1 MRVLCLC
8 LALSLFILCS
18 LCPTLP
24 GQSLTAAKTAAP
36 PSQPEPLK
44 LGEPVKHAIAPGET
58 HAYTINLTTGQYL
71 HLEVVQER
79 LPFAIRVLSADGK
92 ELERRNPV
100 QDTSIPLSFV
110 APDDGSYRIEIRFDD
125 KDGGA
130 KDYDVKVDELRPS
143 EPDDQKRV
151 SAERA
156 DNEGDTL
163 RLQGTGPTR
172 HEAMT
177 HYEISL
183 ALWSELKDQK
193 RKADTLSSVW
203 RTNYDLGELNKALD
217 YWNQE
222 LTLRRALGDPGQE
235 GEVLGSIATAYSRL
249 GDRQKALEAFS
260 QSLEKVRAAGDK
272 TNEGLVLG
280 NIGLVYFG
288 LGQIQTALD
297 YFQQA
302 LPLEHGVGSP
312 AAEAATLGNMG
323 TVYSV
328 LGEPQKALDFY
339 RRGLQLELD
348 AADLNGQAAAL
359 STIASLYWQLGE
371 WEHALESQKSALEVI
386 RKAGDH
392 NTEAII
398 LNNMGTTYRDLGQLD
413 IALKYHLEAL
423 PVLHAAGL
431 PHEATALQNIGLVY
445 RDKGDFQKALEYYQ
459 QASKLFEAR
468 HNSRGAA
475 QALTYTGEAYLK
487 LGQARPAL
495 DCWNQALPSA
505 RSSGD
510 RVLEAS
516 VLTGVAK
523 AQIELG
529 RLDEAQTAL
538 DSALALTETLRTA
551 WVGADL
557 RAYYSSTVRDR
568 YQLQIELLMRQHQEE
583 KAFEASERERARSL
597 LELLTESQADIREG
611 VDPALLAKE
620 RSLQASLRAKSEQR
634 IRTQN
639 AALEK
644 DIDAL
649 TAQYHEVEAQIRS
662 VSPRYAALTQPQP
675 LSLAEIQKQVLDP
688 DTLLLEY
695 ALGEERSFLWA
706 VTPNS
711 FTTYELP
718 GRSKLEAV
726 ARQSYEDLSSRQ
738 PTANTRTHPATLV
751 LSRTLLTPVASQ
763 LGKKRL
769 VVVTEGALQY
779 IPFAALPS
787 PSAPGSPLIADH
799 EVVSLPSASTA
810 ALLRRQIEGRKT
822 PPKLVAVL
830 ADPVFNPNDPRVVK
844 TRVGHSGVAHPAS
857 ATAAKVAEPE
867 NLERSGQ
874 DVGVQSFERLLA
886 SRREA
891 DTIVALAGKD
901 RSLEAVDFDA
911 SRQLVASDVLGQYRY
926 IHIAT
931 HGLLNSRSPELSGL
945 VFSLVDR
952 SGASQ
957 NGFLEAQ
964 EIYNLKL
971 GADLVVLSACQ
982 TALGKE
988 IRGEGLVSL
997 SRGFMYAGAPRVIAS
1012 LWKVPDQA
1020 TTQLME
1026 SLYRGILKQG
1036 LQPAAALRAAQYSM
1050 WKQSR
1055 RSSPYYWAGFT
1066 LQGEWQ

>member
-1 MRVLCLC
+1 MRVSYPYLH
-8 LALSLFILCS
+8 LALFGLIICLPPCPSLH
-18 LCPTLP
+18 
-24 GQSLTAAKTAAP
+24 GQSVTAAP
-36 PSQPEPLK
+36 TAMEQSQPEPLK
-44 LGEPVKHAIAPGET
+44 LDERVRHAIAPGET
-58 HAYTINLTTGQYL
+58 HAYTINLVAGQYL
-71 HLEVVQER
+71 HVEIEQER
-79 LPFAIRVLSADGK
+79 LPLAIRVLSPDGK
-92 ELERRNPV
+92 ECEHRAPV
-100 QDTSIPLSFV
+100 EDTSIPLSLV
-110 APDDGSYRIEIRFDD
+110 ASADGNYRIEIRFDD

-130 KDYDVKVDELRPS
+130 KDYSIKVEQLRAS

-151 SAERA
+151 KAERA
-156 DNEGDTL
+156 DNEGDKL
-163 RLQGTGPTR
+163 RLQGTGSSR
-172 HEAMT
+172 HNAIAQ
-177 HYEISL
+177 YEISL
-183 ALWSELKDQK
+183 ALWGEIKEQK
-193 RKADTLSSVW
+193 RQANTLSSVG
-203 RTNYDLGELNKALD
+203 RTYYDLGETNKALD

-222 LTLRRALGDPGQE
+222 LTLRNALGDLNEE
-235 GEVLGSIATAYSRL
+235 GNVLGSIATAYTKL
-249 GDRQKALEAFS
+249 GDRQKSLEYFS
-260 QSLEKVRAAGDK
+260 QALEKVRAVGDK
-272 TNEGLVLG
+272 TNEGLILANLG
-280 NIGLVYFG
+280 NAYFG

-328 LGEPQKALDFY
+328 LGEPQTALDFY
-339 RRGLQLELD
+339 RRGLKLEID
-348 AADLNGQAAAL
+348 ASDLNGQAAAL

-371 WEHALESQKSALEVI
+371 WNHALESQKSALEAI
-386 RKAGDH
+386 KKAGDH

-398 LNNMGTTYRDLGQLD
+398 LNNMGTTYRNLGQLD
-413 IALKYHLEAL
+413 VALKYHQDAL
-423 PVLHAAGL
+423 PILHEAGL

-445 RDKGDFQKALEYYQ
+445 RDKGDFTKALDYYQ
-459 QASKLFEAR
+459 QALKIFEAR
-468 HNSRGAA
+468 HNSRAAA
-475 QALTYTGEAYLK
+475 QVLNYTGDAYLK
-487 LGQARPAL
+487 LGKIQQAL

-523 AQIELG
+523 AQIQQSH
-529 RLDEAQTAL
+529 LDEAQTAL

-568 YQLQIELLMRQHQEE
+568 YQLQIELLMRQHLDA
-583 KAFEASERERARSL
+583 KAFEASERARARSL
-597 LELLTESQADIREG
+597 LELLSESQADIREG
-611 VDPALLAKE
+611 VDPSLLAQE
-620 RSLQASLRAKSEQR
+620 RSLQANLRAKSEQR

-639 AALEK
+639 ASLEK
-644 DIDAL
+644 DIDSL
-649 TAQYHEVEAQIRS
+649 TAQYHEVEAKIRS

-675 LSLAEIQKQVLDP
+675 LSLAEIQKQLLDP

-706 VTPNS
+706 VTPDS
-711 FTTYELP
+711 FKTYELP
-718 GRSKLEAV
+718 SRSKLEAV

-738 PTANTRTHPATLV
+738 RTPHAGTVDPTLTL
-751 LSRTLLTPVASQ
+751 SHMLLTPVAAE

-769 VVVTEGALQY
+769 VIVCDGALQY
-779 IPFAALPS
+779 IPFAALPN
-787 PSAPGSPLIADH
+787 PSVPDRPLIADH
-799 EVVSLPSASTA
+799 EVVNLPSASTA
-810 ALLRRQIEGRKT
+810 ALLRHQIEERKT
-822 PPKLVAVL
+822 APKLVAVL
-830 ADPVFNPNDPRVVK
+830 ADPVFNPNDPRV
-844 TRVGHSGVAHPAS
+844 THSAATHTEHVAVAQ
-857 ATAAKVAEPE
+857 ATEPE

-874 DVGVQSFERLLA
+874 DAGVPVFERLLA

-911 SRQLVASDVLGQYRY
+911 SRELVASDALGEYRFL
-926 IHIAT
+926 HFAT

-952 SGASQ
+952 QGKPQ

-988 IRGEGLVSL
+988 IRGEGLVGL
-997 SRGFMYAGAPRVIAS
+997 SRGFMYAGVPRVIAS

-1020 TTQLME
+1020 TTELMQNF
-1026 SLYRGILKQG
+1026 YRGILKQG

-1050 WKQSR
+1050 WKESR

>member
-1 MRVLCLC
+1 M
-8 LALSLFILCS
+8 ASPLSQ
-18 LCPTLP
+18 T
-24 GQSLTAAKTAAP
+24 
-36 PSQPEPLK
+36 EPLK
-44 LGEPVKHAIAPGET
+44 LDEPVHHAIAPGET
-58 HAYTINLTTGQYL
+58 HAYTINLRAGQYL
-71 HLEVVQER
+71 HLEVAQER
-79 LPFAIRVLSADGK
+79 LPFAIRVLSPDGK
-92 ELERRNPV
+92 VCEHRNPV
-100 QDTSIPLSFV
+100 EDTSIPLSV
-110 APDDGSYRIEIRFDD
+110 IAPADGSYRIEIQFDD
-125 KDGGA
+125 KAGDA
-130 KDYDVKVDELRPS
+130 KNYDLKVEQLRAS
-143 EPDDQKRV
+143 DADDQKRV
-151 SAERA
+151 KAERA
-156 DNEGDTL
+156 DNEGDKL
-163 RLQGTGPTR
+163 RLEGTGPSR
-172 HEAMT
+172 HEAIAQ
-177 HYEISL
+177 YEISL
-183 ALWSELKDQK
+183 QLWSELKEQQ
-193 RKADTLSSVW
+193 RQANTLWGIGRSY
-203 RTNYDLGELNKALD
+203 YDLGEVNKALD

-222 LTLRRALGDPGQE
+222 LTLRHALGNPNEE
-235 GEVLGSIATAYSRL
+235 GNVLGSIATAYTKL
-249 GDRQKALEAFS
+249 GNREKSLEYFR

-272 TNEGLVLG
+272 TNEGLVLA
-280 NIGLVYFG
+280 NIGTAYFG
-288 LGQIQTALD
+288 IGQIQMALD

-312 AAEAATLGNMG
+312 AAEAATLGNIG

-328 LGEPQKALDFY
+328 LGEPETALDFY
-339 RRGLQLELD
+339 RRGLKLELD
-348 AADLNGQAAAL
+348 ASDLNGQAAAL

-371 WEHALESQKSALEVI
+371 WDHALESQKSALEAI
-386 RKAGDH
+386 KKAGDKS
-392 NTEAII
+392 TEAII

-413 IALKYHLEAL
+413 LALKYHQDAL
-423 PVLHAAGL
+423 PILHEAGL

-445 RDKGDFQKALEYYQ
+445 RDKGDFQKALDYYQ
-459 QASKLFEAR
+459 QALKIFEAR
-468 HNSRGAA
+468 HNSRAAA
-475 QALTYTGEAYLK
+475 QVLNYRGEAYLK
-487 LGQARPAL
+487 LGQVQQAL

-510 RVLEAS
+510 RLLEAS

-523 AQIELG
+523 GQIELG
-529 RLDEAQTAL
+529 HLGEAQTAL
-538 DSALALTETLRTA
+538 DSALAFTETLRTA

-568 YQLQIELLMRQHQEE
+568 YQLQIELLMRQHQDA
-583 KAFEASERERARSL
+583 KAFEASERARARSL
-597 LELLTESQADIREG
+597 LELLSESRADIREG
-611 VDPALLAKE
+611 VDPVLLTQE
-620 RSLQASLRAKSEQR
+620 RSLQANLRAKSEQR

-639 AALEK
+639 ASLEK

-649 TAQYHEVEAQIRS
+649 TAQYHEVEAKIRS

-706 VTPNS
+706 VTPDS
-711 FTTYELP
+711 LKTYELP
-718 GRSKLEAV
+718 SRAKLEAA
-726 ARQSYEDLSSRQ
+726 ARQSYLDLSSRQ
-738 PTANTRTHPATLV
+738 KTPHAGIPDPTLLLGHM
-751 LSRTLLTPVASQ
+751 LLTPVAGQ

-769 VVVTEGALQY
+769 VIICDGALEY

-787 PSAPGSPLIADH
+787 PSLPNRPLMADH
-799 EVVSLPSASTA
+799 EVVNLPSASTA
-810 ALLRRQIEGRKT
+810 VLLRRQMEGRKT
-822 PPKLVAVL
+822 APKLVAVL
-830 ADPVFNPNDPRVVK
+830 ADPVFNSNDPRV
-844 TRVGHSGVAHPAS
+844 TQARLLGSGAAHPAR
-857 ATAAKVAEPE
+857 AVLAQAAEPD

-874 DVGVQSFERLLA
+874 DVGAPNFERLLA

-911 SRQLVASDVLGQYRY
+911 SRELVASDALRDYRY
-926 IHIAT
+926 IHFAT

-952 SGASQ
+952 QGEPQ

-988 IRGEGLVSL
+988 IRGEGLVGL
-997 SRGFMYAGAPRVIAS
+997 SRGFMYAGVPRVIAS

-1020 TTQLME
+1020 TTELMQN
-1026 SLYRGILKQG
+1026 LYRGILKQG
-1036 LQPAAALRAAQYSM
+1036 LQPAAALRAAQYAM